1 MSLCKVLLFVGIHHG
16 ICTEIYVYL
25 ELHAPGR
32 GDVLAII
39 TLRVVIEI
47 GIKIGFSHLVFVDAQ
62 GT

>member
-32 GDVLAII
+32 GDVLA
-39 TLRVVIEI
+39 LY
-47 GIKIGFSHLVFVDAQ
+47 
-62 GT
+62 